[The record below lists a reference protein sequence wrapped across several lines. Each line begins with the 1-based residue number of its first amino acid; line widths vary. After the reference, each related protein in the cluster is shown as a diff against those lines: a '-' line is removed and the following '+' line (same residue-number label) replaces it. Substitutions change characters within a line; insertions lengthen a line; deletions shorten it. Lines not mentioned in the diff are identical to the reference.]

1 MQSAAPQP
9 VFLNVEFIFSWLWG
23 NIISPIFSAN
33 FVMLLKFIASILII
47 IGITIILYCLVRI
60 YELKQEA
67 KKKEAAQKAATAP
80 IVLTETKTTPGALDL
95 PGALAASQTIPRN
108 ETWENIRSK
117 LLSDSPSDWRLG
129 IIEAD
134 IYMDRQFDAKGY
146 FGDTVGDKLKNLTP
160 DKLPS
165 VQIAWEAHKVRNQIA
180 HQGSDF
186 SLTMPEARRVLSYYE
201 IVFRD
206 LGIIE

>member
-1 MQSAAPQP
+1 MQPVTPQP

-23 NIISPIFSAN
+23 NIISPIFSAD
-33 FVMLLKFIASILII
+33 FISILSLLASILLIL
-47 IGITIILYCLVRI
+47 GITVVLYCLVRL
-60 YELKQEA
+60 YELKQEDA
-67 KKKEAAQKAATAP
+67 KKAAKEKAVNTP
-80 IVLTETKTTPGALDL
+80 SVVPPKTTPGAMDL
-95 PGALAASQTIPRN
+95 PGAVVSHAIARN
-108 ETWENIRSK
+108 ETWENIRGK

-134 IYMDRQFDAKGY
+134 IYMDRQFDAKGF

-165 VQIAWEAHKVRNQIA
+165 VQIAWEAHKVRNRIA
-180 HQGSDF
+180 HDGADF

-206 LGIIE
+206 LGLIE